1 MNLSRRTICQSDTE
15 PSQCDSSSSC
25 EICTMVLAG
34 TRLSCKYES
43 PNRSSRHRSSRHRR
57 RLHAI
62 SKTNPHESIKEL
74 VQGLHRFHGEI
85 DRANRWKPMLRCLKG
100 ENKKQTVLGAGKV
113 SSSAVALPTLSV
125 QLYCRWENEWRRKLP
140 LLRAQLGG
148 REENRYFSLQCVP
161 ACGVLLETRF
171 LFLVDPTQCVPLF
184 L

>member
-1 MNLSRRTICQSDTE
+1 
-15 PSQCDSSSSC
+15 
-25 EICTMVLAG
+25 
-34 TRLSCKYES
+34 
-43 PNRSSRHRSSRHRR
+43 
-57 RLHAI
+57 
-62 SKTNPHESIKEL
+62 
-74 VQGLHRFHGEI
+74 
-85 DRANRWKPMLRCLKG
+85 MLRCLKG

-184 L
+184 FMMQEATLLETTYVDTLHVQRIIFNNF